1 MINATTMPSAAN
13 AASAAPALG
22 IPRVPAT
29 ARPLTSAHTVEVL
42 DFLAAR
48 PVHTVNLASLMRDNG
63 LVNPLNRG
71 TFYGCRD
78 EQGRLEGV
86 ALIGHATLVEART
99 ARALAAFAQVAQQC
113 SDTHMIMGEQ
123 EHVASFWQQYSGAG
137 QERRLACRELLFELR
152 YPVAVQESIAGLR
165 PATLADLDLIA
176 PVQAEMAHAESGVNP
191 LERDPE
197 GFRRRCARRIEQGR
211 TWVLV
216 ADDRLVF
223 KAELQGETDEVIYLE
238 GIYVAPAARAQGY
251 GQRCLSQLAR
261 TLLTRVR
268 ALCLLSNEQFREAHA
283 LYRKVGFK
291 CEGIYD
297 TIFLSSRSN

>member
-1 MINATTMPSAAN
+1 MTQTASATPAAAAMLWSPVLTSSINAQALMP
-13 AASAAPALG
+13 
-22 IPRVPAT
+22 
-29 ARPLTSAHTVEVL
+29 AHMQEVL

-48 PVHTVNLASLMRDNG
+48 PVHTVNLASLIRDNG

-99 ARALAAFAQVAQQC
+99 ARALAAFARRAQQC

-123 EHVASFWQQYSGAG
+123 EHVAAFWQQYSSAG

-152 YPVAVQESIAGLR
+152 YPVAVPESIEGLR

-176 PVQAEMAHAESGVNP
+176 PVQAEMAHAESGVDP
-191 LERDPE
+191 LARDPE

-223 KAELQGETDEVIYLE
+223 KAELQGETDDVIYLE